1 MDATII
7 DIVVRQ
13 KFSPIGPGATH
24 PSLMALFL
32 FISTQQGLNYLGSE
46 RICPVACMIYV
57 LGGRRERLQGFIGA
71 IHFLCLSFG
80 YFLKNFFSH
89 DIRDVEQHEL

>member
-7 DIVVRQ
+7 NIVVRQ
-13 KFSPIGPGATH
+13 KFSPIPIGPGATH

-89 DIRDVEQHEL
+89 DMQHEL